1 MSLCKKKKPVFWHV
15 WVAQSVS
22 ASLFIFISGG
32 RSLRVGGWSSALRGA
47 PAWDSHSQSVPP
59 SLALTQKKKKKKTK
73 SGCQNENPQGISCK
87 SKCGFVA

>member
-59 SLALTQKKKKKKTK
+59 SLALTQKKKKKNQIWM
-73 SGCQNENPQGISCK
+73 SE
-87 SKCGFVA
+87 